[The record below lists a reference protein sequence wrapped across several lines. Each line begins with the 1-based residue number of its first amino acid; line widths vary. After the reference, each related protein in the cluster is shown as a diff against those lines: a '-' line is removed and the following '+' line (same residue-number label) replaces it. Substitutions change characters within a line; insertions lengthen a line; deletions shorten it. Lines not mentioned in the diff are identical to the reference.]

1 MAKAKAR
8 RASTGRIYY
17 ELTPEERKK
26 NILRKR
32 ARRAAVKKY
41 GEAYMKGKDVDH
53 KRPLSK
59 GGSNTPKNLRVI
71 STRKNRQ
78 NNKRPKSK

>member
-53 KRPLSK
+53 KKPLAK
-59 GGSNTPKNLRVI
+59 GGSNAPNNLRVV
-71 STRKNRQ
+71 STSKNRSR
-78 NNKRPKSK
+78 NKRPKR

>member
-1 MAKAKAR
+1 MAKAKAK

-17 ELTPEERKK
+17 ELTAEERRK

-41 GEAYMKGKDVDH
+41 GEEYMKGKDVDH
-53 KRPLSK
+53 KTPLAK
-59 GGSNTPKNLRVI
+59 GGSNAPSNLRVVPT
-71 STRKNRQ
+71 SKNRSR
-78 NNKRPKSK
+78 NKRPR